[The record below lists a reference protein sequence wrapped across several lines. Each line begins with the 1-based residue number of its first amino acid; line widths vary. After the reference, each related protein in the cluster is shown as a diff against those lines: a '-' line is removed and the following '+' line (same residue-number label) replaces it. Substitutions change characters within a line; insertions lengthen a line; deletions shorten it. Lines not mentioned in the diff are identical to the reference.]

1 MSQLIKHAISGSAGP
16 SQVNVDYLDNGRNDN
31 ITATSVG
38 ISWVWALQNSVSG
51 YNTQVY
57 AQNFTVDSSKSM
69 TFTFGVTV
77 ESLQAVTW
85 EQDIPGSG
93 GTWSLETLSG
103 GVWTANAAT
112 VVLGTTAAYKAFLI
126 DAANRANVDAFR
138 FVGVSG
144 TFLDDAYMRDV
155 RAIVLETS

>member
-1 MSQLIKHAISGSAGP
+1 MAGYTHLAAAAGP

-38 ISWVWALQNSVSG
+38 ISWVGALQNSVSG
-51 YNTQVY
+51 FGTQVY
-57 AQNFTVDSSKSM
+57 ANNFTVDGTVSM
-69 TFTFGVTV
+69 TFTFAATV

-85 EQDIPGSG
+85 EQDIAGSG

-103 GVWTANAAT
+103 AVWTANAAT

-144 TFLDDAYMRDV
+144 TFTNAAYIRDV
-155 RAIVLETS
+155 RAIVLETP